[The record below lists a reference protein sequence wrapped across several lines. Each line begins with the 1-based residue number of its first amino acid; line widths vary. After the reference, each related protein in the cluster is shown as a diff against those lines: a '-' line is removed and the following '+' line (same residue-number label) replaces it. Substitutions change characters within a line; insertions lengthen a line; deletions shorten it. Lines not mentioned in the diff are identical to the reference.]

1 MRLNKA
7 LATAGVCSRRKADE
21 LVFAGNVAV
30 NGVTA
35 ASPGMQVDPQND
47 LVTVFGKPVAFLP
60 PERQVTGHAYYI
72 LNKPVEVVTT
82 VSDPQGRRTVLDILP
97 EDVRRRRVFP
107 VGRLDYFSEGLLLLT
122 SDGDLTYRMTHPRY
136 HLPKV
141 YEVLVRGDV
150 TRDKLETVRRGMTLA
165 EGEKLAPVEVR
176 VLDKRILGKT
186 LLELTLVQG
195 INRQI
200 RRMCR
205 DLGLTVLKL
214 KRTREGPLLLGAL
227 PSGKLRALTPSEVK
241 ALKDAV
247 AGRVF
252 GREES

>member
-7 LATAGVCSRRKADE
+7 LAMAGVCSRRKADE

-30 NGVTA
+30 NGITA
-35 ASPGMQVDPQND
+35 SSPGIQVDPQND
-47 LVTVFGKPVAFLP
+47 IVTVFGKPVAFLP
-60 PERQVTGHAYYI
+60 QEGQATEHAYYM

-82 VSDPQGRRTVLDILP
+82 ASDPQGRRTVLEILP
-97 EDVRRRRVFP
+97 EVVRKRRVFP
-107 VGRLDYFSEGLLLLT
+107 VGRLDFFSEGLLLLT

-141 YEVLVRGDV
+141 YEVLVRGEV
-150 TRDKLETVRRGMTLA
+150 TRDKLEAMRRGMTLA
-165 EGEKLAPVEVR
+165 EGEKLAPVEVK
-176 VLDKRILGKT
+176 VLDKQMLGKT
-186 LLELTLVQG
+186 LLELTLIQG

-214 KRTREGPLLLGAL
+214 RRTCEGPLSLGAL
-227 PSGKLRALTPSEVK
+227 PTGKLRTLTPAEVK
-241 ALKDAV
+241 VLKKAV
-247 AGRVF
+247 AIGIP
-252 GREES
+252 GPE

>member
-7 LATAGVCSRRKADE
+7 LAMAGVCSRRKADE
-21 LVFAGNVAV
+21 IIFAGKVAV
-30 NGVTA
+30 NGITA
-35 ASPGMQVDPQND
+35 SSPGIQVDPQND
-47 LVTVFGKPVAFLP
+47 LITVSGKPVAFLP
-60 PERQVTGHAYYI
+60 HEGQPTEHAYYM

-82 VSDPQGRRTVLDILP
+82 ASDPQGRRTVLDILP
-97 EDVRRRRVFP
+97 EEVRQRRVFP
-107 VGRLDYFSEGLLLLT
+107 VGRLDFFSEGLLILT

-150 TRDKLETVRRGMTLA
+150 TKDKLEAMRRGMTLA
-165 EGEKLAPVEVR
+165 EGEKLAPAGVK
-176 VLDKRILGKT
+176 VLDRKLFGKT
-186 LLELTLVQG
+186 LLELTLNQG

-214 KRTREGPLLLGAL
+214 RRTYEGPLSLGNLA
-227 PSGKLRALTPSEVK
+227 SGKLRTLTSSEVK
-241 ALKDAV
+241 VLKKAV
-247 AGRVF
+247 GT
-252 GREES
+252 GIPGPE